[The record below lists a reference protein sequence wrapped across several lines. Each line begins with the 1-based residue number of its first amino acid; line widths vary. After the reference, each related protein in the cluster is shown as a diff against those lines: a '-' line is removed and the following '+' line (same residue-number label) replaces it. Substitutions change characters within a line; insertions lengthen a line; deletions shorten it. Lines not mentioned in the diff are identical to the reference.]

1 MDFHASPLKE
11 YCLKAFCSFLAAAG
25 SLTVA
30 ILEPTC
36 GYAGHKKCYTDCF
49 GVPGVHFLIWV
60 VPSIGPGAIVACHV
74 LRLTSEERGLVMSS
88 KHIFG
93 LNCPNRHALNMFR
106 PTRTYPYNHHHLII
120 IIIIVI
126 TVIIT
131 SVNPCGMGVI
141 TLSCLYMGPKVHHL
155 LRQICYMV

>member
-11 YCLKAFCSFLAAAG
+11 YCLKAFCSFLPAAG

-88 KHIFG
+88 KHIFE
-93 LNCPNRHALNMFR
+93 
-106 PTRTYPYNHHHLII
+106 
-120 IIIIVI
+120 
-126 TVIIT
+126 
-131 SVNPCGMGVI
+131 
-141 TLSCLYMGPKVHHL
+141 LSK
-155 LRQICYMV
+155 